1 MKNYIIGL
9 FCITFLFACGGSDNS
24 SSSSE
29 VVENKVE
36 QKDDSAAKAFIKEF
50 SDEYMASCAAAG
62 NEQGLTV
69 MFSMLGV
76 DYNEY
81 CQCTLDA
88 GLVGETY
95 ESLNDELAAS
105 RLMMKVMNA
114 AETCMSK
121 YMPM

>member
-9 FCITFLFACGGSDNS
+9 FCITFLFACGGSEDS
-24 SSSSE
+24 SSRE
-29 VVENKVE
+29 VVEAKVE
-36 QKDDSAAKAFIKEF
+36 QKDNSAAKAFMKEF
-50 SDEYMASCAAAG
+50 SDEYMASCVAAG

-81 CQCTLDA
+81 CKCTLDA
-88 GLVGETY
+88 GLAGETY
-95 ESLNDELAAS
+95 ESITDATAET
-105 RLMMKVMNA
+105 RLMMKVMNS
-114 AETCMSK
+114 AEDCMSK

>member
-29 VVENKVE
+29 VVEAKVE
-36 QKDDSAAKAFIKEF
+36 QKDDSSAKAFIKEF

-81 CQCTLDA
+81 CKCTLDA
-88 GLVGETY
+88 GLAGETY
-95 ESLNDELAAS
+95 ESMTDATDQTRIYQKA
-105 RLMMKVMNA
+105 MNYA
-114 AETCMSK
+114 QVCTEK
-121 YMPM
+121 FMPM

>member
-29 VVENKVE
+29 VVETKVE

-88 GLVGETY
+88 GLAGETAA
-95 ESLNDELAAS
+95 SLNDELAAS

>member
-9 FCITFLFACGGSDNS
+9 FCITFLFACGGSGDS

-29 VVENKVE
+29 VVETKVE
-36 QKDDSAAKAFIKEF
+36 QKDNSAAKAFKKEF
-50 SDEYMASCAAAG
+50 SDGYMAECAAMG

-69 MFSMLGV
+69 MFSMMGV
-76 DYNEY
+76 DYNDY

-88 GLVGETY
+88 GLAGETY
-95 ESLNDELAAS
+95 ESLTNETVES
-105 RLMMKVMNA
+105 RVMMKVLNA
-114 AETCMSK
+114 AESCMKK